1 MAGWSHLVTAL
12 EVWLVGL
19 RLVSPSHRYIP
30 RQRLSSLGDIM
41 SSRELCVGITW
52 AVAFVSA
59 SVAFAADATQTIGH
73 DEPGVLHSLSIE
85 TGDSGHGDDSVILIG
100 NERRQQ
106 LVVTGN
112 YSSGELRDLTRRVAY
127 HAEPSGVVS
136 IDDSG
141 LMSSRGNGTAAIV
154 VEFTQ
159 DAPDADATA
168 DPISAT
174 IQVTVKSFER
184 NPPVN
189 FPNQVV
195 PIFTK
200 LQCNGGGCHGKSG
213 GQNGFQLSLL
223 GFEPREDYEHLVRES
238 RGRRVNRSAPQQS
251 LLLQKV
257 AGLVPHGGGAKAE
270 VDSHHYKLIQRWI
283 AEGAS
288 FGDLD
293 VARVVGIEVFPKAR
307 MMGPESEQQLDVVA
321 RYSDG
326 TTEDVTSI
334 AQYEPNLPEMAEVT
348 LDGLV
353 TTGTLTGDVAVMI
366 RYQSHVAVF
375 RSTIPLGAP
384 IESLPP
390 QRNFIDQWVFE
401 KWQLLGLPPSEI
413 CDDATFIR
421 RVTVDIAGRLPQ
433 VDETAAFLA
442 DEDPRKR
449 DRWIDDLL
457 ASTDYADNFARKW
470 SAILRN
476 KRTSAAGDDG
486 RHGTYALHGWIRQ
499 TMHENRPYDEFVRDI
514 VAASGDATRNPGV
527 IWYRNVKESNTQ
539 AEDAAQ
545 LFLGMRMQCAQ
556 CHHHPFEKWSQGD
569 YYSLT
574 SFFSRVGRKPG
585 WLPTEELIY
594 HRRGEATAINPR
606 TGKVVTP
613 AGLGGEPLQI
623 APEEDP
629 RQRLVDW
636 MAEPENPFFARTL
649 VNRYWKHFFSRG
661 LVEPEDDMR
670 VTNPATN
677 PELLDELAE
686 HFIAG
691 KFDMKDLIRTICQS
705 TTYQLSS
712 LPNTYNADDQQNF
725 SRYYPKRL
733 SAEVLLDSVDVVT
746 ASSTRFPG
754 VPPGTRAMQLPDTE
768 FSSYFLNVFGRPE
781 GNSACECEQSDE
793 ANLSQGLHLINSADL
808 FAKLSAN
815 SGGTA
820 SLAID
825 GQPTLAAKIR
835 NIYLTALSRQ
845 PTEDEL
851 ATVTAFIEQESLEQ
865 DSSVALACED
875 VLWALINT
883 KEFLFNH

>member
-1 MAGWSHLVTAL
+1 MFFPRWT
-12 EVWLVGL
+12 WLGL
-19 RLVSPSHRYIP
+19 HV
-30 RQRLSSLGDIM
+30 
-41 SSRELCVGITW
+41 
-52 AVAFVSA
+52 AVAFLFSGV
-59 SVAFAADATQTIGH
+59 VFAAETRQPIGRG
-73 DEPGVLHSLSIE
+73 DPGVLRSLSIE
-85 TGDSGHGDDSVILIG
+85 TGHDDLNDDPVALIG

-106 LVVTGN
+106 LVVTGT
-112 YSSGELRDLTRRVAY
+112 YSSGQLRDLTRRVAY
-127 HAEPSGVVS
+127 RAEPSGVVS
-136 IDDSG
+136 IDASG
-141 LMSSRGNGTAAIV
+141 LVSSRGNGTATIVAHITAETSDAI
-154 VEFTQ
+154 T
-159 DAPDADATA
+159 ATRR
-168 DPISAT
+168 
-174 IQVTVKSFER
+174 VTVTSFER

-189 FPNQVV
+189 FPNQIV

-223 GFEPREDYEHLVRES
+223 GFEPREDYEHLVKEA
-238 RGRRVNRSAPQQS
+238 RGRRVNVAAPQRS

-257 AGLVPHGGGAKAE
+257 AGLVPHGGGARAD

-283 AEGAS
+283 AEGTS
-288 FGDLD
+288 FGDPD
-293 VARVVGIEVFPKAR
+293 VARVVGIEVFPKER
-307 MMGPESEQQLDVVA
+307 MMGTESQQQLDVVA
-321 RYSDG
+321 RYTDG
-326 TTEDVTSI
+326 TTEDVTAI
-334 AQYEPNLPEMAEVT
+334 AQYEPNLSEMAEVT
-348 LDGLV
+348 PGGLV
-353 TTGTLTGDVAVMI
+353 TSGTLAGDVAVMI

-384 IESLPP
+384 IEHLPP
-390 QRNFIDQWVFE
+390 KRNFIDQWVFK
-401 KWQLLGLPPSEI
+401 KWRLLGLPPSEI
-413 CDDATFIR
+413 CSDTTFLR
-421 RVTVDIAGRLPQ
+421 RVTIDIAGRLPQ
-433 VDETAAFLA
+433 ADEIAAFLA
-442 DEDPRKR
+442 DDDPQKR
-449 DRWIDDLL
+449 DRRIDDLL

-476 KRTSAAGDDG
+476 QRTSAAGDDG
-486 RHGTYALHGWIRQ
+486 RHGTYALHAWIRQ
-499 TMHENRPYDEFVRDI
+499 TIHENRPYDEFVRNI

-527 IWYRNVKESNTQ
+527 IWYRNVKESNAQ

-569 YYSLT
+569 YYRFT

-594 HRRGEATAINPR
+594 HRRGEATVINPR
-606 TGKVVTP
+606 TGKAVTP
-613 AGLGGEPLQI
+613 AGFGSEPMRI

-636 MAEPENPFFARTL
+636 MAAPENPFFARTL

-670 VTNPATN
+670 ETNPATN
-677 PELLDELAE
+677 PLLLDALAD
-686 HFIAG
+686 HFIAS
-691 KFDMKDLIRTICQS
+691 KFDMKDLVRTICQS

-712 LPNTYNADDQQNF
+712 LPNEYNANDQQNF

-754 VPPGTRAMQLPDTE
+754 VPPGTRAMQLPDSG
-768 FSSYFLNVFGRPE
+768 FNSYFLSVFGRPE
-781 GNSACECEQSDE
+781 GNSACECERSDE

-815 SGGTA
+815 SGRA
-820 SLAID
+820 ALLATD
-825 GQPTLAAKIR
+825 SQKTLPEKIR
-835 NIYLTALSRQ
+835 NFYLSTVSRP

-851 ATVTAFIEQESLEQ
+851 ATVTEYVERKSQEKS
-865 DSSVALACED
+865 SSVALACED